1 MRKQQDY
8 FSTVEMLDIDQKYDV
23 AVIDEAQMIADPD
36 RGHSWTRAILGVQ
49 APEVHVCMSPA
60 AEKAVIHL
68 ISLCGD
74 TCETRRYERKTK
86 LVCEDEAFRFPEDV
100 QEGDAL
106 MFYKKG
112 GAGHRR
118 PPGKNGLRASV
129 IYGSLPPEIRRRQ
142 IRMFSGGSG
151 MPSRHRD
158 F

>member
-1 MRKQQDY
+1 MLTGEERIY
-8 FSTVEMLDIDQKYDV
+8 EENSRIISSTVEMLDIDQKYDV

-106 MFYKKG
+106 IVFTKRAVLDIAGPVSYTHLDVYKRQ
-112 GAGHRR
+112 AWILSSLTCPMPAALRR
-118 PPGKNGLRASV
+118 
-129 IYGSLPPEIRRRQ
+129 
-142 IRMFSGGSG
+142 
-151 MPSRHRD
+151 
-158 F
+158 